1 MDDTNRETGKIV
13 FFNTEKG
20 YGFIK
25 PDSPTSSENL
35 FLHKT
40 NIKTVGVTEMA
51 EGTAVEYQK
60 VTTDRGLA
68 AEEVT
73 VA

>member
-1 MDDTNRETGKIV
+1 MSELNRESGKII
-13 FFNTEKG
+13 FFNEEKG

-25 PDSPTSSENL
+25 PDSSGRKENI

-40 NIKTVGVTEMA
+40 NIKTVGVTTLA
-51 EGTAVEYQK
+51 EGTEVEF
-60 VTTDRGLA
+60 TSESTDKGLSA
-68 AEEVT
+68 REVT

>member
-1 MDDTNRETGKIV
+1 MDDTNRETGKII
-13 FFNTEKG
+13 FFNVDKG

-25 PDSPTSSENL
+25 PDAPDQKDNV

-40 NIKTVGVTEMA
+40 NIKTVGVTEME
-51 EGTAVEYQK
+51 EGTVVEYQA

>member
-1 MDDTNRETGKIV
+1 MNEMNRESGKII
-13 FFNTEKG
+13 FFNEEKG

-25 PDSPTSSENL
+25 PDSSNDKENV

-40 NIKTVGVTEMA
+40 NIKTVGVTALA
-51 EGTAVEYQK
+51 EGTEVEYSTQ
-60 VTTDRGLA
+60 TTDRGLSA
-68 AEEVT
+68 SEVT

>member
-1 MDDTNRETGKIV
+1 MNDTNRETGKIV

-25 PDSPTSSENL
+25 PDSPASSENL

-51 EGTAVEYQK
+51 EGTAVEYQT

>member
-1 MDDTNRETGKIV
+1 MDDMNRESGKII
-13 FFNTEKG
+13 FFNEEKG

-25 PDSPTSSENL
+25 PDSSNRKENI

-40 NIKTVGVTEMA
+40 NIKTVGVTTLA
-51 EGTAVEYQK
+51 EGTEVEFSTE
-60 VTTDRGLA
+60 TTDKGLSA
-68 AEEVT
+68 SEVI